1 VTTPDREAREKA
13 LGRIQTLV
21 RANFGQGLLIVPDAL
36 DTCGMPYLRK
46 IALGCSQVVA
56 DGLQA
61 TVDDAYY
68 REDAEAEPDESDDE
82 DA

>member
-1 VTTPDREAREKA
+1 VSTPDREAREKA

-36 DTCGMPYLRK
+36 DSCGMPY
-46 IALGCSQVVA
+46 
-56 DGLQA
+56 
-61 TVDDAYY
+61 Y
-68 REDAEAEPDESDDE
+68 REEAEAAEDESEEE